1 MTPDA
6 LESLIRNSARDVL
19 RYFERRVAQPA
30 DAADCLSE
38 VLLVLWRDRSRV
50 PDDPLEARLWMFGIA
65 RTTLA
70 AAGRR
75 SGRRSAEVERLRVLL
90 EATPTDLHA
99 DSEGLAIDVREAIA
113 GLPEA
118 QREVVQLHHWEGLPL
133 VDIAAV
139 VGTSPSTVRSR
150 YAAARASLAQ
160 ALAPY
165 GVDV

>member
-1 MTPDA
+1 MTPDE
-6 LESLIRNSARDVL
+6 LERLISANARDVL

-38 VLLVLWRDRSRV
+38 VLLVLWRDRARV
-50 PDDPLEARLWMFGIA
+50 PDDPIEGRLWMFGIA

-75 SGRRSAEVERLRVLL
+75 SGRRSAEVERLRAML
-90 EATPTDLHA
+90 ETSAADLHA
-99 DSEGLAIDVREAIA
+99 DNEGLAIDVRDAIA
-113 GLPEA
+113 RLPVA

-139 VGTSPSTVRSR
+139 VGVSSSTVRSR
-150 YAAARASLAQ
+150 YAAARAALTASLAS
-160 ALAPY
+160 Y
-165 GVDV
+165 GVDA